1 MFGKEYL
8 CLDLWHSSNIN
19 TAVVAIGHAGLPL
32 TLDMQLGHYEFLKQ
46 PSIGLWISLVLSTH
60 I

>member
-19 TAVVAIGHAGLPL
+19 TAVVAIGHAGFPL
-32 TLDMQLGHYEFLKQ
+32 TMVLVHVIGHYEFPQTMVLV
-46 PSIGLWISLVLSTH
+46 PGIG
-60 I
+60 